1 MTEPILVVDRLS
13 GRIAGQQ
20 VVEDVSFEVPAL
32 GVTALLGRN
41 EIGRASCRERV

>member
-1 MTEPILVVDRLS
+1 MSAAEPILVVEGLY

-20 VVEDVSFEVPAL
+20 VVEDVSFEVPAS

-41 EIGRASCRERV
+41 GVGKT